1 MKSYTSF
8 ASPSSREGS
17 TVATVV
23 LIDCSPSMEE
33 TDWKPSRLVAAQEAT
48 RVLIEEKCRQCPE
61 DYVGIV
67 SFGGWANTVHALV
80 PVRANATS
88 LIDWLQR
95 IGTIPATNIDA
106 GLKEAAALLEGTAV
120 MPKRG
125 GMLGLIENML
135 SSKPPVAAQLVPW
148 NLKHIICLSDGA
160 PTDGHAELRA
170 SAIKKDGV
178 LIDCI
183 GIASRDNVDEKV
195 LKAVASIDKQG
206 RPRYRFIGDEN
217 ALVKEFRNMANHIQ
231 VMR

>member
-1 MKSYTSF
+1 MKSYISF
-8 ASPSSREGS
+8 ASPSSKEGLH
-17 TVATVV
+17 VATVV

-48 RVLIEEKCRQCPE
+48 RVLIEEKCRQCPD

-67 SFGGWANTVHALV
+67 SFGGWAKTEHILV

-106 GLKEAAALLEGTAV
+106 GLREAASLLRNFTGRT
-120 MPKRG
+120 KTGGLRG
-125 GMLGLIENML
+125 LVENL
-135 SSKPPVAAQLVPW
+135 LCNPSVATQPVTRD
-148 NLKHIICLSDGA
+148 LKHIICLSDGS
-160 PTDGHAELRA
+160 PTDGNAESCA

-206 RPRYRFIGDEN
+206 RPRYRFIGDEGS
-217 ALVKEFRNMANHIQ
+217 LVKEFRNMANHIQ